1 MFVDSHCHPDLP
13 PLAGREEDMLAA
25 MREARVGHALAVSVN
40 LERLPAILALA
51 ERHPHIFASVGVH
64 PEETEV
70 REATVAELV
79 RLAAHPR
86 IVAIGET
93 GLDYY
98 WHKDAP
104 EWQRAR
110 FRTHIHAARESALPL
125 IIHCRDALAD
135 TLAILREEGAR
146 DIGGV
151 YHCFTGDVAYAAEV
165 LDTLDFYISF
175 SGIVTFK
182 NAATLKEVARMVPEN
197 RLLIETDSPYLAPV
211 PHRGKPNQPAW
222 VIHVA
227 EELARLRQTSVE
239 AIARASRENFFRL
252 FARATPVAAA
262 KP

>member
-1 MFVDSHCHPDLP
+1 M
-13 PLAGREEDMLAA
+13 
-25 MREARVGHALAVSVN
+25 
-40 LERLPAILALA
+40 
-51 ERHPHIFASVGVH
+51 H

-70 REATVAELV
+70 REAKVDELV
-79 RLAAHPR
+79 RPAAHPR

-110 FRTHIHAARESALPL
+110 FRTHIHAARESNLPL
-125 IIHCRDALAD
+125 IIHCRDAFAD
-135 TLAILREEGAR
+135 TLAILREESAQ

-151 YHCFTGDVAYAAEV
+151 YHCFTGDVAYAEEV
-165 LDTLDFYISF
+165 LETLDFYISF

-182 NAATLKEVARMVPEN
+182 NAAALKEVARMVPEN
-197 RLLIETDSPYLAPV
+197 RLLIETDAPYLAPV

-252 FARATPVAAA
+252 FARATPVAA
-262 KP
+262 

>member
-13 PLAGREEDMLAA
+13 PLAGREADMLAA

-40 LERLPAILALA
+40 LERFPAILALA

-64 PEETEV
+64 PEETDV
-70 REATVAELV
+70 REAEAAELV

-104 EWQRAR
+104 EWQRNR
-110 FRTHIHAARESALPL
+110 FRTHIHAARDARLPL
-125 IIHCRDALAD
+125 IIHCRDAFAD

-146 DIGGV
+146 EIGGV
-151 YHCFTGDVAYAAEV
+151 YHCFTGDVAYAEKV
-165 LDTLDFYISF
+165 LDALDFYISF
-175 SGIVTFK
+175 SGIVSFK
-182 NAATLKEVARMVPEN
+182 NAAALKEVARMVPEN
-197 RLLIETDSPYLAPV
+197 RLLIETDAPYLAPV

-252 FARATPVAAA
+252 FARATPVAA
-262 KP
+262 

>member
-40 LERLPAILALA
+40 LERFPAILALA
-51 ERHPHIFASVGVH
+51 ERQPHIFASVGVH
-64 PEETEV
+64 PEETDV
-70 REATVAELV
+70 READVDELV

-104 EWQRAR
+104 EWQRNR
-110 FRTHIHAARESALPL
+110 FRTHIHAAREARLPL
-125 IIHCRDALAD
+125 IIHCRDAFAD

-146 DIGGV
+146 EIGGV
-151 YHCFTGDVAYAAEV
+151 FHCFTGDTAYAEKV
-165 LDTLDFYISF
+165 LEALDFYISF
-175 SGIVTFK
+175 SGIVSFK
-182 NAATLKEVARMVPEN
+182 NAAALKEVARMVPEN
-197 RLLIETDSPYLAPV
+197 RLLIETDAPYLAPV

-252 FARATPVAAA
+252 FARATPVAA
-262 KP
+262 

>member
-13 PLAGREEDMLAA
+13 PLAGRQEDMLAA
-25 MREARVGHALAVSVN
+25 MQEARVGHALAAGVT

-151 YHCFTGDVAYAAEV
+151 YHCFTGDVAYAEEV

-182 NAATLKEVARMVPEN
+182 NAAALKEVARMVPEN

>member
-40 LERLPAILALA
+40 LERFPAILALA
-51 ERHPHIFASVGVH
+51 ERQPHIFASVGVH

-70 REATVAELV
+70 REAEVAELV

-110 FRTHIHAARESALPL
+110 FRTHIHAARESHLPL

-135 TLAILREEGAR
+135 TLAILREEGAQ

-151 YHCFTGDVAYAAEV
+151 YHCFTGDVAYAEEV
-165 LDTLDFYISF
+165 LETLDFYISF

-182 NAATLKEVARMVPEN
+182 NAAALKEVARMVPEN
-197 RLLIETDSPYLAPV
+197 RLLIETDAPYLAPV

-239 AIARASRENFFRL
+239 TIARASRENFFRL
-252 FARATPVAAA
+252 FARATPVAA
-262 KP
+262 

>member
-25 MREARVGHALAVSVN
+25 MRDARVGHALAVSVN
-40 LERLPAILALA
+40 LERFPAILALA
-51 ERHPHIFASVGVH
+51 ERQPHIFASVGVH
-64 PEETEV
+64 PEETDV
-70 REATVAELV
+70 READVDELV

-86 IVAIGET
+86 VVAIGET

-104 EWQRAR
+104 EWQRNR
-110 FRTHIHAARESALPL
+110 FRTHIHAARDARLPL
-125 IIHCRDALAD
+125 IIHCRDAFAD

-146 DIGGV
+146 EIGGV
-151 YHCFTGDVAYAAEV
+151 YHCFTGDVAYVEKV
-165 LDTLDFYISF
+165 LDALDFYISF
-175 SGIVTFK
+175 SGIVSFK
-182 NAATLKEVARMVPEN
+182 NAAALKEVARIVPEN

-252 FARATPVAAA
+252 FARATPVAA
-262 KP
+262 